1 MKKKYIKP
9 IVRIINCNL
18 QPLMIRESLNN
29 STTESKT
36 LEGYTQSSIDDKES
50 VFSREINWFED
61 YD

>member
-50 VFSREINWFED
+50 VFSREINWLED